1 MTDPQWKQTL
11 QRNGFSHI
19 DFCLKDVGDDLVQ
32 HCSTIVA
39 TRTDENPQVE
49 PSDPQILYINESERD
64 FANAV
69 SIELQ
74 RSRHLAPPVTKLTNA
89 PVVER
94 PYILIDSSDTPLLGH
109 MSREEFDQLR
119 SIFDKCSGLI
129 WVTSDGQF
137 NSENPLMGSVTGFLR
152 SLRMESQQMPYI
164 SLDIGKVS
172 QDLDM
177 KNIIGIYD
185 MYFGKPQNAQVG
197 PEFEYVSRRGDLMI
211 PRLVSDQPANQKV
224 RPLSTEKSALK
235 MQPLWQQG
243 KPLRM
248 EFGQI
253 GLLDSIRF
261 VPNQFITST
270 PLPEDQI
277 EICVKSVGI
286 NFKDVLIAIGSLNV
300 QSSPGFECSGIVT
313 KVGSQCTQFKV
324 GQRVCAMPE
333 NSFATHVRLPPEY
346 AVEIPDAMDFP
357 TAAAVPSAFTT
368 AYGCIYDSGRL
379 QPAETILIHSAA
391 GGLGQAC
398 IQLAKIV
405 GANIIVSCGDQSKIE
420 FLQQQYGIQRDHI
433 LDSRSVNYRS
443 QVMNLTRGKGV
454 DVLINSLAGEG
465 LLEGWRCM
473 SPMGRFVDVSKRDGA
488 EDSMLPMMPFLNG
501 ASYISFQADVL
512 AAVAKT
518 KVQELLRKGA
528 GFVFDGRAGCPKP
541 ITAYKISEAE
551 HAFRAMQSGKIIG
564 KIVMNLDAECQVPVS
579 TYHLQGEHTIN
590 WICRLLRLQNLD

>member
-1 MTDPQWKQTL
+1 MTNQQWKQKL
-11 QRNGFSHI
+11 QHNGFSHI
-19 DFCLKDVGDDLVQ
+19 DFCLKDVADDLVQ

-39 TRTDENPQVE
+39 TRTDDNPQIE
-49 PSDPQILYINESERD
+49 PSDPQILYINESERH

-69 SIELQ
+69 SMKLH
-74 RSRHLAPPVTKLTNA
+74 RSGHLAPPITTLANA
-89 PVVER
+89 PVVDR

-109 MSREEFDQLR
+109 MNGEEFDQLR
-119 SIFDKCSGLI
+119 SIFDNCSGMI
-129 WVTSDGQF
+129 WVTSNGQF
-137 NSENPLMGSVTGFLR
+137 KSERPLMGSVTGFLR
-152 SLRMESQQMPYI
+152 SLRMETQQLPYI
-164 SLDIGKVS
+164 SLDVGRVS
-172 QDLDM
+172 QDLDI
-177 KNIIGIYD
+177 KNVIEIYD
-185 MYFGKPQNAQVG
+185 LYFEKSQNAQRG
-197 PEFEYVSRRGDLMI
+197 PEFEYVSRSGDLMI
-211 PRLVSDQPANQKV
+211 PRLVSDQSANQKV
-224 RPLSTEKSALK
+224 RPISTEKSALK

-243 KPLRM
+243 KPFKM

-261 VPNQFITST
+261 VPNQLIMST

-277 EICVKSVGI
+277 EICVKSVGM

-300 QSSPGFECSGIVT
+300 QSSPGFECSGTVT

-379 QPAETILIHSAA
+379 QSTETILIHSAA

-398 IQLAKIV
+398 VQLAKIV

-420 FLQQQYGIQRDHI
+420 FLQQHYSIQRDHI

-443 QVMNLTRGKGV
+443 QVMRLTRGKGV

-488 EDSMLPMMPFLNG
+488 EDSMLPMLPFLNG

-528 GFVFDGRAGCPKP
+528 SYVFDGKACCSKP

-564 KIVMNLDAECQVPVS
+564 KIVMNLDDDCQVPVS
-579 TYHLQGEHTIN
+579 TYHLRGDHTI
-590 WICRLLRLQNLD
+590 D